1 MLNSFT
7 FFNRTLPIVTSCHY
21 SGSVELGVNI
31 QTFTYDMHYK
41 YDARGR
47 ITEET
52 EVFDGNGRDD
62 LIGSETKKTYGY
74 DTNGRITE
82 EKIYR
87 DGETSPSESREYE
100 YDPSGRVKRIL
111 SGADSRNYT
120 YDSRGRRE
128 KSLYYNGMSFMP
140 MLSYMYVYDNYGNRI
155 RKSYASQGGGEGNVI
170 REYTW
175 TRGSCLTGI
184 KDVGSIIATY
194 DYDRNGIRFNKT
206 VGNVATKYYRDGNK
220 ILGEDK
226 SDGKKIR
233 YMYDVDGVSGFRYYD
248 GEKWIDF
255 TYVKDMH
262 GSVIM
267 VKNDIGAPLVRYTY
281 DIYGRRAIWKVTSD
295 GYEKPEYADIIGE
308 LNPFGW
314 KGHYYDNESGYYYID
329 GRYYDPD
336 EGIYVDA
343 EPIEN
348 MFANAEM
355 LYGQDRYTAW
365 YDNSHSMSPYA
376 YTAMLH
382 TELMPSTDKAMAAE
396 YTLSHEKAW
405 WSWIPNAVELIA
417 GVAMM
422 CTPLFVSGMALAL
435 TGVVGLTGNI
445 AAIQTLGGASIF
457 GGGVQSLINGMQL
470 ISGACN
476 PVSVIL
482 GLVGIVSGVTNMSFG
497 MAEIQEGLRFIISEH
512 FISVF
517 LDFFTARLYNL

>member
-1 MLNSFT
+1 MDF
-7 FFNRTLPIVTSCHY
+7 
-21 SGSVELGVNI
+21 
-31 QTFTYDMHYK
+31 
-41 YDARGR
+41 
-47 ITEET
+47 
-52 EVFDGNGRDD
+52 
-62 LIGSETKKTYGY
+62 
-74 DTNGRITE
+74 
-82 EKIYR
+82 
-87 DGETSPSESREYE
+87 
-100 YDPSGRVKRIL
+100 L
-111 SGADSRNYT
+111 SLLLFS
-120 YDSRGRRE
+120 
-128 KSLYYNGMSFMP
+128 
-140 MLSYMYVYDNYGNRI
+140 
-155 RKSYASQGGGEGNVI
+155 
-170 REYTW
+170 
-175 TRGSCLTGI
+175 
-184 KDVGSIIATY
+184 
-194 DYDRNGIRFNKT
+194 
-206 VGNVATKYYRDGNK
+206 
-220 ILGEDK
+220 
-226 SDGKKIR
+226 
-233 YMYDVDGVSGFRYYD
+233 
-248 GEKWIDF
+248 
-255 TYVKDMH
+255 
-262 GSVIM
+262 
-267 VKNDIGAPLVRYTY
+267 
-281 DIYGRRAIWKVTSD
+281 
-295 GYEKPEYADIIGE
+295 
-308 LNPFGW
+308 
-314 KGHYYDNESGYYYID
+314 ESGYYYID

-422 CTPLFVSGMALAL
+422 CTPLFVSGIALAL